1 MNTIFL
7 QFGNDWV
14 SNILWFLVF
23 FVFIFFYP
31 RILIAQI
38 MFRLES
44 SLRFIEGLRNKSKQV
59 ILRRIRN
66 PSQHARKRISEF
78 LDFFVIGPVSLDP
91 FGIIKKIEHISER
104 AEEYM
109 KNFVEEIAPKS
120 DEEEKQNIMM
130 GLSAAMALHYLAKY
144 LRHYIE
150 LIKKTKNFQL
160 GLLIQ
165 MQLPQIEKVSKALY
179 RATEALANGWPIGDS
194 IGPFIVTHYF
204 STKPKEIEKDT
215 LITVRKMFG
224 KQVVFMRAKG
234 PGGRLGKLGKAALKA
249 IKKYKIKKIITIDA
263 AAKLEGEATG
273 SVAEGVGVAIGGIG
287 VDKSYIE
294 EIATKKGLEI
304 DSIIIKMSPE
314 EAIMPMPLEVLKA
327 TPNVLNLLEK
337 KIKQSKGNVLVI
349 GVGNS
354 SGIPST
360 RKDLEKVKKLITR
373 NAILMKRIEEK
384 EKRQRKRFFDF
395 GF

>member
-1 MNTIFL
+1 MNTVFL

-59 ILRRIRN
+59 ILRKIRN

-91 FGIIKKIEHISER
+91 FGIIKKIEHISEK

-109 KNFVEEIAPKS
+109 KNFVGEIAPKA

-204 STKPKEIEKDT
+204 SAKPKEIEKDT

-234 PGGRLGKLGKAALKA
+234 PGGRLGKLGKATLKA
-249 IKKYKIKKIITIDA
+249 ISRYKIKKIITIDA

-294 EIATKKGLEI
+294 EIATKRGLEI

-354 SGIPST
+354 SGIPPT
-360 RKDLEKVKKLITR
+360 KKDLEKVKKLITR

-384 EKRQRKRFFDF
+384 EKKQRKRFFDF